1 MTSGVESDIAR
12 LVAPTLDAM
21 GYDVV
26 RVKILRGGRSTL
38 QIMAERSDGAGT
50 TVDDCAAISRAVS
63 AVLDVEDPMPG
74 AYELEI
80 STPGIDRPLV
90 RLGDF
95 ERFAGYQAKIQT
107 RRPIEGRRRFRGRLL
122 GVSEGGVRI
131 ALGDEEEADIPL
143 DNIDAAKLVLTDD
156 LIAATNNQRRV

>member
-12 LVAPTLDAM
+12 LVAPTPYAM

-38 QIMAERSDGAGT
+38 QIMAERSDSAGT

-74 AYELEI
+74 AYKLEI

-107 RRPIEGRRRFRGRLL
+107 RRPIEGRRRFSGRLL

-131 ALGDEEEADIPL
+131 ALGDEEADIPL
-143 DNIDAAKLVLTDD
+143 DNIDTAKLVLTDD

>member
-38 QIMAERSDGAGT
+38 QIMAERNDGAAT

-63 AVLDVEDPMPG
+63 AMLDVEDPMPG
-74 AYELEI
+74 AYALEI

-107 RRPIEGRRRFRGRLL
+107 RCPIEGRRRFSGRLL

-131 ALGDEEEADIPL
+131 ALGDEEAADIPL

>member
-12 LVAPTLDAM
+12 LVTPTLDAM

-26 RVKILRGGRSTL
+26 RVKILHGGRSTL

-107 RRPIEGRRRFRGRLL
+107 RRPIEGRRRFSGRLL

-131 ALGDEEEADIPL
+131 ALGDEEAEIPL

>member
-90 RLGDF
+90 RRGDF

-107 RRPIEGRRRFRGRLL
+107 RRPIEGRRRFSGRLL

-131 ALGDEEEADIPL
+131 ALGDEEAEIPL

-156 LIAATNNQRRV
+156 LIAVTNNQRRV

>member
-12 LVAPTLDAM
+12 LVTPTLDAM

-26 RVKILRGGRSTL
+26 RVKILHGGRSTL

-107 RRPIEGRRRFRGRLL
+107 RRPIEGRRRFSGRLL

-131 ALGDEEEADIPL
+131 ALGDEEAEIPL

-156 LIAATNNQRRV
+156 LIAVTNNQRRV